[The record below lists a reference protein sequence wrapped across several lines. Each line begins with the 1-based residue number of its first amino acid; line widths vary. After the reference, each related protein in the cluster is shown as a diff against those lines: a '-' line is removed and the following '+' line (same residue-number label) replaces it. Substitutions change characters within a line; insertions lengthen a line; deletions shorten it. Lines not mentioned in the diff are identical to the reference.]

1 MKTAL
6 IWLIFTTFNQVHV
19 LDALVPK
26 QVLKRGLMAF
36 VQEISHKPITD
47 QNLCFVVFESWVE
60 ALLDRQSTLEEAFGT
75 TFSID
80 LTTKLSTETN
90 NKTIILLVSP
100 FIENCTYL
108 LYPLFSI
115 SLNRQL

>member
-1 MKTAL
+1 M

-36 VQEISHKPITD
+36 VQEISHKPISD

-60 ALLDRQSTLEEAFGT
+60 ALLDRQSTLEEAFET

-80 LTTKLSTETN
+80 LTHTFAKGASCEKAFNKFTEEWKTFQMKDTKVTS
-90 NKTIILLVSP
+90 
-100 FIENCTYL
+100 
-108 LYPLFSI
+108 
-115 SLNRQL
+115 QLKE